1 VSPKELRKDFPEP
14 SLLPENGQSP
24 TAPRLLFLITEDWYF
39 WSHRRSIARAARESG
54 FDVSVATRV
63 GDHREL
69 MEGEGIHVLP
79 IRLTRRN
86 RNPFRELSAIAELIS
101 IYKRVQPSIVHHVGI
116 KPVLYGSLAARITRV
131 PGVVNALAGLGYL
144 FVAEGRR
151 APILQYL
158 ARLAYKL
165 ALRRKCSR
173 VIFQNEENRDL
184 FVENRLVKKT
194 QAVLIKGSGVNL
206 EDFRYEAEPNGIPVV
221 MLAGRLLWNK
231 GIGELV
237 EAVERVR
244 ATGTQCRLVLVGVP
258 DSDNPRAVPTE
269 VLERWQAEGKVE
281 WWGRRD
287 DMPAVLA
294 QSNLF
299 VLPTTYGE
307 GVPKILLEAAACGRA
322 IVTTDAPGCR
332 EVVRHGENG
341 LLVPPRDL
349 EALSAAIRTLLLDP
363 PLREQMGGRG
373 RRIAQAEFSE
383 QRVVTETLAVY
394 RSLMVDCR

>member
-1 VSPKELRKDFPEP
+1 MPPEELT
-14 SLLPENGQSP
+14 LPDRPQQSRGRAGQ
-24 TAPRLLFLITEDWYF
+24 ARLLFLITEDWYF

-54 FDVSVATRV
+54 FEVSVATRV
-63 GDHREL
+63 GNHREL
-69 MEGEGIHVLP
+69 MEGEGIQVLP

-86 RNPFRELSAIAELIS
+86 RNPFRELSAIGELIN
-101 IYKRVQPSIVHHVGI
+101 IYKRVRPSIVHHVGI

-151 APILQYL
+151 APLLQYL
-158 ARLAYKL
+158 ARLAYRF
-165 ALRRKCSR
+165 ALRRRCSQ
-173 VIFQNEENRDL
+173 VIFQNEENRNL
-184 FVENRLVKKT
+184 FVENRLVRES

-206 EDFRYEAEPNGIPVV
+206 EEFRFEVEPSGTPVV
-221 MLAGRLLWNK
+221 MQAGRLLWNK

-244 ATGTQCRLVLVGVP
+244 ANGIPCRLVLVGVP
-258 DSDNPRAVPTE
+258 DADNPMAVPVE

-307 GVPKILLEAAACGRA
+307 GVPKILLEATACGRA
-322 IVTTDAPGCR
+322 IIATDAPGCR
-332 EVVRHGENG
+332 EVVRHGQNG
-341 LLVPPRDL
+341 LLVPPRDS
-349 EALSAAIRTLLLDP
+349 EALAAAIRTLLLDP
-363 PLREQMGGRG
+363 QLRAQMGTRG

-383 QRVVTETLAVY
+383 QRVVAETMAVY
-394 RSLMVDCR
+394 RSLMMDCY